1 MNIFGVGGW
10 ELLFIFM
17 IMLVVAGPKRMAQW
31 AYYLGRLTGQLR
43 IMWGQMMETVQRE
56 LDESGVDVKLPK
68 DLPTRRDIQRLGEKA
83 FEPIRRPVQEAINE
97 ADAEMRQINE
107 TARNITRLDP
117 PGQPNGQEP
126 KPETPPGPEEESGE
140 DFGSW
145 TGSGFGNWSGPPNS

>member
-17 IMLVVAGPKRMAQW
+17 IMLVVAGPKRMAQG
-31 AYYLGRLTGQLR
+31 AYYIGRFMGQMR

-68 DLPTRRDIQRLGEKA
+68 DLPTRQDFRRLSDKA
-83 FEPIRRPVQEAINE
+83 FEPIRRPVQDAIDE
-97 ADAEMRQINE
+97 ADVEVRQIRE
-107 TARNITRLDP
+107 TTRNITRVDAP
-117 PGQPNGQEP
+117 KRQNGQEP
-126 KPETPPGPEEESGE
+126 NADAPQKPDAESGE

-145 TGSGFGNWSGPPNS
+145 TGSGFGNWSGPSSS